1 MSEVLDTPADTVI
14 DTRPDVYSRNDQ
26 ILDILKSA
34 GSWGTTASAIAYE
47 LSCPEPSVRRS
58 IQELIRE
65 GNHISYAGKGTG
77 VYRLAQ

>member
-14 DTRPDVYSRNDQ
+14 DTRPDVYTRNDQ
-26 ILDILKSA
+26 ILQALKVA

-65 GNHISYAGKGTG
+65 GHCISYANEGR
-77 VYRLAQ
+77 YRLAQ